1 MLYLITGAN
10 GAGKTLNALKWVR
23 ERQLK
28 ENRPVFHN
36 GRFEPVAG
44 GELASW
50 QAIDIKDWQAQPD
63 GAIFFVDECHND
75 FPVRP
80 ATSAPPDYVKALAE
94 HRRRGFDFYLITQH
108 PQNIDSF
115 VRRLIG
121 TPGWHRHLKRVFGA
135 DVVSVLEWA
144 SVNPNCEKAGSGAS
158 AEVSTVRFP
167 TEVFSW
173 YKSASLHTAK
183 KRVPKAV
190 WLLGAC
196 AVAVPVLGYVGY
208 TRLPGQRSQAVSTG
222 VPVVAPAA
230 NPVGGGRPA
239 DRPAPVSVGEY
250 LALRAPRVP
259 GLPQTAPAYDEVTRP
274 VEAPFPAACISMGAR
289 CECYS
294 QQATRLN
301 VPVDLC
307 RQIVAGGFFV
317 DWRRPEPLQ
326 PAKREEPRSVDAD
339 DARAGDPLPAVQ
351 KAVPKASASEPKQTE
366 FVAQIVKS

>member
-36 GRFEPVAG
+36 GRFEPVPG

-50 QAIDIKDWQAQPD
+50 QAIDMKDWQAQPD

-75 FPVRP
+75 FPLRP
-80 ATSAPPDYVKALAE
+80 PTSAPPDYVKALAE

-108 PQNIDSF
+108 PQNIDAF

-135 DVVSVLEWA
+135 EVVSVLEWS

-158 AEVSTVRFP
+158 AQVSTVRFP

-183 KRVPKAV
+183 KRIPKAV
-190 WLLGAC
+190 WLLGVC
-196 AVAVPVLGYVGY
+196 AVVVPALGYFAY
-208 TRLPGQRSQAVSTG
+208 TRLPGKAAQAVAAGAPAVAPGSA
-222 VPVVAPAA
+222 PVVGA
-230 NPVGGGRPA
+230 RPA
-239 DRPAPVSVGEY
+239 ERLAAPSVAEYVS
-250 LALRAPRVP
+250 LRAPRVP
-259 GLPQTAPAYDEVTRP
+259 GLPQTAPVYDEVTRP
-274 VEAPFPAACISMGAR
+274 VDAPFPAACISMGPR
-289 CECYS
+289 CECFT
-294 QQATRLN
+294 QQATRIK
-301 VPVDLC
+301 VPLEMC

-317 DWRRPEPLQ
+317 DWRLPEPAQ
-326 PAKREEPRSVDAD
+326 PEKRDEP
-339 DARAGDPLPAVQ
+339 RAGDAEARSEDPAPAVQ
-351 KAVPKASASEPKQTE
+351 KPDLKASEPKQTD
-366 FVAQIVKS
+366 FVAQIVKPSSR